1 MSEASQGP
9 SGSAALDTARVDELA
24 TDLVR
29 TVETGRRQLHEEREK
44 LILEFEA
51 SRVQLHTEYSHRL
64 LQADEDL
71 RSVQEERSSRREA
84 SSVNLHEI
92 VNLNVKTP
100 LFHNSIDMYHPTTM
114 PRPWFFTLI
123 HSHTKV
129 GGKTYTVKRETLCVC
144 RGSFLAELFSGR
156 WDRLLQKDEKGQFF
170 LDIDPTVFDIVLAWL
185 RDCKIESPTR
195 PASCPTV
202 PEEHMQHFQAA
213 VDYLGLRPFLA
224 VGGLGPNGWASS
236 SAMPEAPLRDG
247 GPRPAGSFLKAAGSL
262 SSLLSSWR
270 SSGSAP
276 LVRASE
282 AQALPT
288 SSAASEPTPSK
299 VVGWSQ
305 RSSDPAVCR
314 RDEEVTL
321 ALIPETR
328 GSATARATRGFQ
340 SGQHCFGVKVVV
352 GADGFVGL
360 VSPQWSVAAAA
371 ALPLGRSP
379 HSWAIASDG
388 TVWVAGRELERLPVA
403 FAEGSWIAFV
413 LTLPAVG
420 LRTATVY
427 VDGQPFEKVFTDLPD
442 TVYPAASN
450 LRLPAQ
456 FRLRCDLSLEDLIQ
470 SNAVEASPPAE

>member
-1 MSEASQGP
+1 MFLTGYSVGPTWRFAFAEQSQ
-9 SGSAALDTARVDELA
+9 
-24 TDLVR
+24 DL
-29 TVETGRRQLHEEREK
+29 H
-44 LILEFEA
+44 
-51 SRVQLHTEYSHRL
+51 
-64 LQADEDL
+64 
-71 RSVQEERSSRREA
+71 SVQEERSSRREA

-92 VNLNVKTP
+92 VDLN
-100 LFHNSIDMYHPTTM
+100 
-114 PRPWFFTLI
+114 
-123 HSHTKV
+123 V

-202 PEEHMQHFQAA
+202 PEEHIQHFQAA

-247 GPRPAGSFLKAAGSL
+247 APRPPGSFLKAAGSL
-262 SSLLSSWR
+262 SSFLSSWR
-270 SSGSAP
+270 SSGSEP

-282 AQALPT
+282 AQALQT
-288 SSAASEPTPSK
+288 SSAASEPTVPSK

-305 RSSDPAVCR
+305 RNSDPAVCR

-340 SGQHCFGVKVVV
+340 SGQHCFGVKVVM
-352 GADGFVGL
+352 GAESFVGL
-360 VSPQWSVAAAA
+360 VSPQWSAAAAA
-371 ALPLGRSP
+371 ALPLGRAL

-388 TVWVAGRELERLPVA
+388 SVWVAGRELERLPVA
-403 FAEGSWIAFV
+403 FAEGSCIAFV

-427 VDGQPFEKVFTDLPD
+427 IDGQPFEKVFTDLPD

-456 FRLRCDLSLEDLIQ
+456 FRLQCDVSLEDLIQ

>member
-9 SGSAALDTARVDELA
+9 SGSAALDTARVDELS

-84 SSVNLHEI
+84 SFVNLHEI
-92 VNLNVKTP
+92 VNLN
-100 LFHNSIDMYHPTTM
+100 
-114 PRPWFFTLI
+114 
-123 HSHTKV
+123 V

-156 WDRLLQKDEKGQFF
+156 WDQLLQKDDQSQFF
-170 LDIDPTVFDIVLAWL
+170 LDIDPAVFEIVLAWL

-202 PEEHMQHFQAA
+202 PVEHMQHFQAA

-236 SAMPEAPLRDG
+236 SMPEALRDREAP
-247 GPRPAGSFLKAAGSL
+247 GPPGSFLNAAGSL
-262 SSLLSSWR
+262 SSFLSSWR
-270 SSGSAP
+270 SSGSTP
-276 LVRASE
+276 PVRASE

-288 SSAASEPTPSK
+288 SSAALEPAMPSK

-340 SGQHCFGVKVVV
+340 SGQHCFGVKVVT
-352 GADGFVGL
+352 GADGLVGL

-388 TVWVAGRELERLPVA
+388 SVWVAGRELERLPVT
-403 FAEGSWIAFV
+403 FAEGSCIGFV

-427 VDGQPFEKVFTDLPD
+427 VDGQRFEKVFTDLPD

-456 FRLRCDLSLEDLIQ
+456 FRLQCDLSLEDLIQ
-470 SNAVEASPPAE
+470 SNAVEAAPPTV